1 MKEYVSK
8 QHQILRPAEQIFQMI
23 SRFDHLTPALQ
34 DKVEEWQADED
45 HCSFKA
51 KGFSVRLK
59 IDEKVAPKHVKIVG
73 DGGIPMDFAF
83 WIQLHSVSECDT
95 RMRLVLHA
103 ELNMMMKMMI
113 GGKIQKGLDDAI
125 TQLAA
130 SLNQFK

>member
-45 HCSFKA
+45 HCSSKA

-95 RMRLVLHA
+95 RMRRVLHA
-103 ELNMMMKMMI
+103 ELNMMM
-113 GGKIQKGLDDAI
+113 
-125 TQLAA
+125 
-130 SLNQFK
+130 